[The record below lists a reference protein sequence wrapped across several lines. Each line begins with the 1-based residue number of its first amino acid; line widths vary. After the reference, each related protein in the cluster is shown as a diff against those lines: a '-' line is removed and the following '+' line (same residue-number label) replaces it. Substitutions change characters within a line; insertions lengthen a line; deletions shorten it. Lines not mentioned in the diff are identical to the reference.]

1 MTCVESRITKAGLFP
16 FLLVF
21 FSDGRIVLGFWSG
34 WKGKVPAMNILAK
47 LGVGAFVIF
56 GVLSGGYYLTDL
68 RANEAARLAVEAF
81 KKDFE
86 ASVPSSTVDIG
97 TVSATIFDQKA
108 TVEDFSIRIG
118 DSVKLSSQAIVLALK
133 DGEIYSGEFRDIRFK
148 GYLNKNENIDGTADS
163 LIVNDI
169 DVAQIKSIV
178 ESIMANPQS
187 VPNQIDRLAFAQ
199 IKIEDLRF
207 EVFYKGEPKLAL
219 KPSSVDLV
227 GVKNSQIEKLT
238 MAGEVEVSENG
249 FAQDQARFQLGNLT
263 VNKFDF
269 SKIVTAIVYDSE
281 QDLLVGLSDG
291 FGLSDLHITDLRFSD
306 GQDKAYLTSGKVTVS
321 NKKMADVEVKGFMVE
336 DATETT
342 TVSIGAASLLT
353 LDLTMLDASFLTVK
367 GRAKAIS
374 TYLGVTEFKLKDAFV
389 QSADTAQKR
398 MGVMG
403 ITLDDISRHEGLV
416 TDVNLNIEKFIVP
429 VDLIAQENQDFALVA
444 REITGS
450 DEVMLSLE
458 VDTHYDVSRG
468 AYSTV
473 LGMDVAAF
481 GDLTLK
487 ISLEDVPFEKLKAL
501 SNANDPLDTLTTLA
515 ELNETVS
522 FKEVSIDYVDG
533 MLADK
538 ILEQAPPASQLNA
551 IIRQQLNLF
560 LIAYPA
566 EREQILDAVAGF
578 LAGKNGFS
586 IALAANTPI
595 PVKDLPEKFTSGQ
608 INKDLTV
615 TASGR

>member
-1 MTCVESRITKAGLFP
+1 
-16 FLLVF
+16 
-21 FSDGRIVLGFWSG
+21 
-34 WKGKVPAMNILAK
+34 MNILTK
-47 LGVGAFVIF
+47 LGFGACVVF

-97 TVSATIFDQKA
+97 TVKATIFDQEA

-118 DSVKLSSQAIVLALK
+118 ESVKLSSQAIVLALK

-163 LIVNDI
+163 LIINDI
-169 DVAQIKSIV
+169 DVAQIKSIT
-178 ESIMANPQS
+178 ESIMANPKS

-199 IKIEDLRF
+199 IKIDDLRF
-207 EVFYKGEPKLAL
+207 ELFHKGEPKLAL
-219 KPSSVDLV
+219 KPSSFDLV
-227 GVKNSQIEKLT
+227 GVKNSQIEKLS
-238 MAGEVEVSENG
+238 MAGEVEVSDNG
-249 FAQDQARFQLGNLT
+249 FAQDRARFQLGNLT
-263 VNKFDF
+263 LNKFDF
-269 SKIVTAIVYDSE
+269 SKIVTAFVYDSE
-281 QDLLVGLSDG
+281 QDLMVGLRDG
-291 FGLSDLHITDLRFSD
+291 FGLNDLQISDLRFSD
-306 GQDKAYLTSGKVTVS
+306 GENEAYLSSGKVTVS
-321 NKKMADVEVKGFMVE
+321 KEKIADIEVKGFVVE
-336 DATETT
+336 DASETT
-342 TVSIGAASLLT
+342 TVSIGAASLRT
-353 LDLTMLDASFLTVK
+353 LDLTMLDASVLTVK

-374 TYLGVTEFKLKDAFV
+374 TYLGVTEFKLKDVFV
-389 QSADTAQKR
+389 QSADTGQKR

-403 ITLDDISRHEGLV
+403 ITLDDISRHDGLV
-416 TDVNLNIEKFIVP
+416 TTVNLNIEKFIVP
-429 VDLIAQENQDFALVA
+429 VDLIAQENQDFALIA
-444 REITGS
+444 KEITGS
-450 DEVMLSLE
+450 DEVMLSFKVE
-458 VDTHYDVSRG
+458 NNYDVGRS

-481 GDLTLK
+481 GDLMLK

-501 SNANDPLDTLTTLA
+501 SNANDPLDTLTTLG

-522 FKEVSIDYVDG
+522 FKEVSINYVDG

-551 IIRQQLNLF
+551 IIRQQLTLF
-560 LIAYPA
+560 LISYPA

-578 LAGKNGFS
+578 LEGKNGFS
-586 IALAANTPI
+586 VALVASTPI

-615 TASGR
+615 TATGR

>member
-1 MTCVESRITKAGLFP
+1 
-16 FLLVF
+16 
-21 FSDGRIVLGFWSG
+21 
-34 WKGKVPAMNILAK
+34 MNILTK
-47 LGVGAFVIF
+47 LGFGACVVF

-97 TVSATIFDQKA
+97 TVKATIFDQEA

-118 DSVKLSSQAIVLALK
+118 ESVKLSSQAIVLALK

-163 LIVNDI
+163 LIINDI
-169 DVAQIKSIV
+169 DVAQIKSIT
-178 ESIMANPQS
+178 ESIMANPKS

-199 IKIEDLRF
+199 IKIDDLRF
-207 EVFYKGEPKLAL
+207 ELFHKGEPKLAL
-219 KPSSVDLV
+219 KPSSFDLV
-227 GVKNSQIEKLT
+227 GVKNSQIEKLS
-238 MAGEVEVSENG
+238 MAGEVEVSENE
-249 FAQDQARFQLGNLT
+249 FAQDRARFQLGNLT
-263 VNKFDF
+263 LNKFDF
-269 SKIVTAIVYDSE
+269 SKIVTAFVYDSE
-281 QDLLVGLSDG
+281 QDLMVGLRDG
-291 FGLSDLHITDLRFSD
+291 FGLNDLQISDLRFSD
-306 GQDKAYLTSGKVTVS
+306 GENEAYLSSGKVTVS
-321 NKKMADVEVKGFMVE
+321 KEKIADIEVKGFVVE
-336 DATETT
+336 DASETT

-353 LDLTMLDASFLTVK
+353 LDLTMLDASVLTVK

-374 TYLGVTEFKLKDAFV
+374 TYLGVTEFMLKDVFV
-389 QSADTAQKR
+389 QSADTGQKR

-403 ITLDDISRHEGLV
+403 ITLDDISRHDGLV
-416 TDVNLNIEKFIVP
+416 TTVNLNIEKFIVP
-429 VDLIAQENQDFALVA
+429 VDLIAQENQDFALIA
-444 REITGS
+444 KEITGS
-450 DEVMLSLE
+450 DEVMLSFKVE
-458 VDTHYDVSRG
+458 NNYDVGRS

-487 ISLEDVPFEKLKAL
+487 ISLENVPFEKLKAL
-501 SNANDPLDTLTTLA
+501 SNANDPLDTLTILG

-522 FKEVSIDYVDG
+522 FKEVSINYVDG

-560 LIAYPA
+560 LISYPA

-578 LAGKNGFS
+578 LEGKNGFS
-586 IALAANTPI
+586 IVLVASTPI
-595 PVKDLPEKFTSGQ
+595 PVKDLLEKFTSGQ
-608 INKDLTV
+608 INRDLTV
-615 TASGR
+615 TAIGR

>member
-1 MTCVESRITKAGLFP
+1 
-16 FLLVF
+16 
-21 FSDGRIVLGFWSG
+21 
-34 WKGKVPAMNILAK
+34 MNILTK
-47 LGVGAFVIF
+47 LGFGACVVF

-97 TVSATIFDQKA
+97 TVKATIFDQEA

-118 DSVKLSSQAIVLALK
+118 ESVKLSSQAIVLALK

-163 LIVNDI
+163 LIINDI
-169 DVAQIKSIV
+169 DVAQIKSIT
-178 ESIMANPQS
+178 ESIMANPKS
-187 VPNQIDRLAFAQ
+187 VSNQIDRLAFAQ
-199 IKIEDLRF
+199 IKIDDLRF
-207 EVFYKGEPKLAL
+207 ELFHKGEPKLAL
-219 KPSSVDLV
+219 KPSSFDLV
-227 GVKNSQIEKLT
+227 GVKNSQIEKLS
-238 MAGEVEVSENG
+238 MAGEVEVSDNG
-249 FAQDQARFQLGNLT
+249 FAQDRARFQLGNLT
-263 VNKFDF
+263 LDKFDF
-269 SKIVTAIVYDSE
+269 SKIVTAFVYDSE
-281 QDLLVGLSDG
+281 QDLMVGLRDG
-291 FGLSDLHITDLRFSD
+291 FGLNDLQISDLRFSD
-306 GQDKAYLTSGKVTVS
+306 GENEAYLSSGKVTVS
-321 NKKMADVEVKGFMVE
+321 KEKIADIEVKGFVVE
-336 DATETT
+336 DASETT
-342 TVSIGAASLLT
+342 TVSIGAASLRT
-353 LDLTMLDASFLTVK
+353 LDLTMLDASVLTVK

-389 QSADTAQKR
+389 QSADTGQKR

-403 ITLDDISRHEGLV
+403 ITLDDISRHDGLV
-416 TDVNLNIEKFIVP
+416 TTVNLNIEKFIVP
-429 VDLIAQENQDFALVA
+429 VDLIAQENQDFALIA
-444 REITGS
+444 KEITGS
-450 DEVMLSLE
+450 DEVMLSFKVE
-458 VDTHYDVSRG
+458 NDYDVGRS

-481 GDLTLK
+481 GDLMLK

-501 SNANDPLDTLTTLA
+501 SNANDPLDTLTTLG

-522 FKEVSIDYVDG
+522 FKEVSINYVDG

-551 IIRQQLNLF
+551 IIRQQLTLF
-560 LIAYPA
+560 LISYPA

-578 LAGKNGFS
+578 LEGKNGFS
-586 IALAANTPI
+586 VALVASTPI

-608 INKDLTV
+608 INRDLTV
-615 TASGR
+615 TATGR

>member
-1 MTCVESRITKAGLFP
+1 
-16 FLLVF
+16 
-21 FSDGRIVLGFWSG
+21 
-34 WKGKVPAMNILAK
+34 MNILTK
-47 LGVGAFVIF
+47 LGFGACVVF

-97 TVSATIFDQKA
+97 TVKATIFDQEA

-118 DSVKLSSQAIVLALK
+118 ESVKLSSQAIVLALK

-163 LIVNDI
+163 LIINDI
-169 DVAQIKSIV
+169 DVAKIKSIT
-178 ESIMANPQS
+178 ESIMANPKS

-199 IKIEDLRF
+199 IKIDDLRF
-207 EVFYKGEPKLAL
+207 ELFHKGEPKLAL
-219 KPSSVDLV
+219 KPSSFDLV
-227 GVKNSQIEKLT
+227 GVKNSQIEKLS
-238 MAGEVEVSENG
+238 MAGEVEVSDNG
-249 FAQDQARFQLGNLT
+249 FAQDRARFQLGNLT
-263 VNKFDF
+263 LNKFDF
-269 SKIVTAIVYDSE
+269 SKIVTAFVYDSE
-281 QDLLVGLSDG
+281 QDLMVGLRDG
-291 FGLSDLHITDLRFSD
+291 FGLNDLQISDLRFSD
-306 GQDKAYLTSGKVTVS
+306 GENEAYLSSGKVTVS
-321 NKKMADVEVKGFMVE
+321 KEKIADIEVKGFVVE
-336 DATETT
+336 DASETT
-342 TVSIGAASLLT
+342 TVSIGAASLRT
-353 LDLTMLDASFLTVK
+353 LDLTMLDASVLTVK

-374 TYLGVTEFKLKDAFV
+374 TYLGVTEFKLKDVFV
-389 QSADTAQKR
+389 QSADTGQKR

-403 ITLDDISRHEGLV
+403 ITLDDISRHDGLV
-416 TDVNLNIEKFIVP
+416 TTVNLNIEKFIVP
-429 VDLIAQENQDFALVA
+429 VDLIAQENQDFALIA
-444 REITGS
+444 KEITGS
-450 DEVMLSLE
+450 DEVMLSFKVE
-458 VDTHYDVSRG
+458 NNYDLGRS

-481 GDLTLK
+481 GDLMLK

-501 SNANDPLDTLTTLA
+501 SNANDPLDTLTTLG

-522 FKEVSIDYVDG
+522 FKEVSINYVDG

-551 IIRQQLNLF
+551 IIRQQLTLF
-560 LIAYPA
+560 LISYPA

-578 LAGKNGFS
+578 LEGKNGFS
-586 IALAANTPI
+586 VALVASTPI

-608 INKDLTV
+608 INRDLTV
-615 TASGR
+615 TATGR

>member
-1 MTCVESRITKAGLFP
+1 
-16 FLLVF
+16 
-21 FSDGRIVLGFWSG
+21 
-34 WKGKVPAMNILAK
+34 MNILTK
-47 LGVGAFVIF
+47 LGFGACVVF

-97 TVSATIFDQKA
+97 TVKATIFDQEA

-118 DSVKLSSQAIVLALK
+118 ESVKLSSQAIVLALK

-163 LIVNDI
+163 LIINDI
-169 DVAQIKSIV
+169 DVAQIKSIT
-178 ESIMANPQS
+178 ESIMANPKS

-199 IKIEDLRF
+199 IKIDDLRF
-207 EVFYKGEPKLAL
+207 ELFHKGEPKLAL
-219 KPSSVDLV
+219 KPSSFDLV
-227 GVKNSQIEKLT
+227 GVKNSQIEKLS
-238 MAGEVEVSENG
+238 MAGEVEVSDNG
-249 FAQDQARFQLGNLT
+249 FAQDRARFQLGNLT
-263 VNKFDF
+263 LNKFDF
-269 SKIVTAIVYDSE
+269 SKIVTAFVYDSE
-281 QDLLVGLSDG
+281 QDLMVGLRDG
-291 FGLSDLHITDLRFSD
+291 FGLNDLQISDLRFSD
-306 GQDKAYLTSGKVTVS
+306 GENEAYLSSGKVTVS
-321 NKKMADVEVKGFMVE
+321 KEKIADIEVKGFVVE
-336 DATETT
+336 DASETT
-342 TVSIGAASLLT
+342 TVSIGAASLRT
-353 LDLTMLDASFLTVK
+353 LDLTMLDASVLTVK

-374 TYLGVTEFKLKDAFV
+374 TYLGVTEFKLKDVFV
-389 QSADTAQKR
+389 QSADTGQKR

-403 ITLDDISRHEGLV
+403 ITLDDISRHDGLV
-416 TDVNLNIEKFIVP
+416 TTVNLNIEKFIVP
-429 VDLIAQENQDFALVA
+429 VDLIAQENQDFALIA
-444 REITGS
+444 KEITGS
-450 DEVMLSLE
+450 DEVMLSFKVE
-458 VDTHYDVSRG
+458 NNYDVGRS

-481 GDLTLK
+481 GDLMLK

-501 SNANDPLDTLTTLA
+501 SNANDPLDTLTTLG

-522 FKEVSIDYVDG
+522 FKEVSINYVDG

-551 IIRQQLNLF
+551 IIRQQLTLF
-560 LIAYPA
+560 LISYPA

-578 LAGKNGFS
+578 LEGKNGFS
-586 IALAANTPI
+586 VALVASTPI

-608 INKDLTV
+608 INRDLTV
-615 TASGR
+615 TATGR

>member
-1 MTCVESRITKAGLFP
+1 
-16 FLLVF
+16 
-21 FSDGRIVLGFWSG
+21 
-34 WKGKVPAMNILAK
+34 MNILTK
-47 LGVGAFVIF
+47 LGFGACVVF

-97 TVSATIFDQKA
+97 TVKATIFDQEA

-118 DSVKLSSQAIVLALK
+118 ESVKLFSQAIVLALK

-163 LIVNDI
+163 LIINDI
-169 DVAQIKSIV
+169 DVAQIKSITG
-178 ESIMANPQS
+178 SIMANPKS

-199 IKIEDLRF
+199 IKIDDLRF
-207 EVFYKGEPKLAL
+207 ELFHKGEPKLAL
-219 KPSSVDLV
+219 KPSSFDLV
-227 GVKNSQIEKLT
+227 GVKNSQIEKLS
-238 MAGEVEVSENG
+238 MAGEVEVSENE
-249 FAQDQARFQLGNLT
+249 FAQDRARFQLGNLT
-263 VNKFDF
+263 LNKFDF
-269 SKIVTAIVYDSE
+269 SKIVTAFVYDSE
-281 QDLLVGLSDG
+281 QDLMVGLRDG
-291 FGLSDLHITDLRFSD
+291 FGLNDLQISDLRFSD
-306 GQDKAYLTSGKVTVS
+306 GENEAYLSSGKVTVS
-321 NKKMADVEVKGFMVE
+321 KEKIADIEVKGFVVE
-336 DATETT
+336 DASETT
-342 TVSIGAASLLT
+342 TVSIGAASLRT
-353 LDLTMLDASFLTVK
+353 LDLTMLDASVLTVK

-389 QSADTAQKR
+389 QSADTGQKR

-403 ITLDDISRHEGLV
+403 ITLDDISKHNGLV
-416 TDVNLNIEKFIVP
+416 TTVNLNVEKFIVP
-429 VDLIAQENQDFALVA
+429 VDLIAQENQDFALIA
-444 REITGS
+444 KEITGS
-450 DEVMLSLE
+450 DEVMLSFKVE
-458 VDTHYDVSRG
+458 NNYDVGRS

-481 GDLTLK
+481 GDLMLK

-501 SNANDPLDTLTTLA
+501 SNANDPLDTLTKLG

-522 FKEVSIDYVDG
+522 FKEVSINYVDG

-551 IIRQQLNLF
+551 IIRQQLTLL
-560 LIAYPA
+560 LISYPA

-578 LAGKNGFS
+578 LEGKNGFS
-586 IALAANTPI
+586 VALVASTPI

-608 INKDLTV
+608 INRDLTV
-615 TASGR
+615 TATGR

>member
-1 MTCVESRITKAGLFP
+1 
-16 FLLVF
+16 
-21 FSDGRIVLGFWSG
+21 
-34 WKGKVPAMNILAK
+34 MNILTK
-47 LGVGAFVIF
+47 LGFGACVVF

-97 TVSATIFDQKA
+97 TVKATIFDQEA

-118 DSVKLSSQAIVLALK
+118 ESFKLSSQAIVLALK
-133 DGEIYSGEFRDIRFK
+133 DGEIYSGEFREIRFK

-163 LIVNDI
+163 LIINDI
-169 DVAQIKSIV
+169 DVAQIKSIT
-178 ESIMANPQS
+178 ESIMANPKS

-199 IKIEDLRF
+199 IKIDDLRF
-207 EVFYKGEPKLAL
+207 ELFHKGEPKLAL
-219 KPSSVDLV
+219 KPSSFDLV
-227 GVKNSQIEKLT
+227 GVKNSQIEKLS
-238 MAGEVEVSENG
+238 MAGEVEVSDNG
-249 FAQDQARFQLGNLT
+249 FAQDRARFQLGNLT
-263 VNKFDF
+263 LDKFDF
-269 SKIVTAIVYDSE
+269 SKIVTAFVYDSE
-281 QDLLVGLSDG
+281 QDLMVGLRDG
-291 FGLSDLHITDLRFSD
+291 FGLNDLQISDLRFSD
-306 GQDKAYLTSGKVTVS
+306 GENEAYLSSGKVTVS
-321 NKKMADVEVKGFMVE
+321 KEKIADIEVKGFVVE
-336 DATETT
+336 DASETT
-342 TVSIGAASLLT
+342 TVSIGAASLRT
-353 LDLTMLDASFLTVK
+353 LDLTMLDASVLTVK

-389 QSADTAQKR
+389 QSADTGQKR

-403 ITLDDISRHEGLV
+403 ITLDDISRHDGLV
-416 TDVNLNIEKFIVP
+416 TTVNLNIEKFIVP
-429 VDLIAQENQDFALVA
+429 VDLIAQENQDFALIA
-444 REITGS
+444 KEITGS
-450 DEVMLSLE
+450 DEVMLSFKVE
-458 VDTHYDVSRG
+458 NDYDVGRS

-481 GDLTLK
+481 GDLMLK

-501 SNANDPLDTLTTLA
+501 SNANDPLDTLTTLG

-522 FKEVSIDYVDG
+522 FKEVSINYVDG

-551 IIRQQLNLF
+551 IIRQQLTLF
-560 LIAYPA
+560 LISYPA

-578 LAGKNGFS
+578 LEGKNGFS
-586 IALAANTPI
+586 VALVASTPI

-608 INKDLTV
+608 INRDLTV
-615 TASGR
+615 TATGR

>member
-1 MTCVESRITKAGLFP
+1 
-16 FLLVF
+16 
-21 FSDGRIVLGFWSG
+21 
-34 WKGKVPAMNILAK
+34 MNILTK
-47 LGVGAFVIF
+47 LGFGACVVF

-97 TVSATIFDQKA
+97 TVKATIFDQEA

-118 DSVKLSSQAIVLALK
+118 ESVKLSSQAIVLALK

-163 LIVNDI
+163 LIINDI
-169 DVAQIKSIV
+169 DVAQIKSIT
-178 ESIMANPQS
+178 ESIMANPKS

-199 IKIEDLRF
+199 IKIDDLRF
-207 EVFYKGEPKLAL
+207 ELFHKGEPKLAL
-219 KPSSVDLV
+219 KPSSFDLV
-227 GVKNSQIEKLT
+227 GVKNSQIEKLS
-238 MAGEVEVSENG
+238 MAGEVEVSDNG
-249 FAQDQARFQLGNLT
+249 FAQSRARFQLGNLT
-263 VNKFDF
+263 LNKFDF
-269 SKIVTAIVYDSE
+269 SKIVTAFVYDSE
-281 QDLLVGLSDG
+281 QDLMVGLRDG
-291 FGLSDLHITDLRFSD
+291 FGLNDLQISDLRFSD
-306 GQDKAYLTSGKVTVS
+306 GENEAYLSSGKVTVS
-321 NKKMADVEVKGFMVE
+321 KEKIADIEVKGFVVE
-336 DATETT
+336 DASETT
-342 TVSIGAASLLT
+342 TVSIGAASLRT
-353 LDLTMLDASFLTVK
+353 LDLTMLDASVLTVK

-374 TYLGVTEFKLKDAFV
+374 TYLGVTEFKLKDVFV
-389 QSADTAQKR
+389 QSADTGQKR

-403 ITLDDISRHEGLV
+403 ITLDDISRHDGLV
-416 TDVNLNIEKFIVP
+416 TTVNLNIEKFIVP
-429 VDLIAQENQDFALVA
+429 VDLIAQENQDFALIA
-444 REITGS
+444 KEIAGS
-450 DEVMLSLE
+450 DEVMLSFKVE
-458 VDTHYDVSRG
+458 NNYDVGRS

-481 GDLTLK
+481 GDLMLK

-501 SNANDPLDTLTTLA
+501 SNANDPLDTLTTLG

-522 FKEVSIDYVDG
+522 FKEVSINYVDG

-551 IIRQQLNLF
+551 IIRQQLTLF
-560 LIAYPA
+560 LISYPA

-578 LAGKNGFS
+578 LEGKNGFS
-586 IALAANTPI
+586 VALVASTPI

-608 INKDLTV
+608 INRDLTV
-615 TASGR
+615 TATGR

>member
-1 MTCVESRITKAGLFP
+1 
-16 FLLVF
+16 
-21 FSDGRIVLGFWSG
+21 
-34 WKGKVPAMNILAK
+34 MNILTK
-47 LGVGAFVIF
+47 LGFGACVVF

-97 TVSATIFDQKA
+97 TVKATIFDQEA

-118 DSVKLSSQAIVLALK
+118 ESVKLSSQAIVLALK

-163 LIVNDI
+163 LIINDI
-169 DVAQIKSIV
+169 DVAQIKSIT
-178 ESIMANPQS
+178 ESIMANPKS

-199 IKIEDLRF
+199 IKIDDLRF
-207 EVFYKGEPKLAL
+207 ELFHKGEPKLAL
-219 KPSSVDLV
+219 KPSSFDLV
-227 GVKNSQIEKLT
+227 GVKNSQIEKLS
-238 MAGEVEVSENG
+238 MAGEVEVSDNG
-249 FAQDQARFQLGNLT
+249 FAQDRARFQLGNLT
-263 VNKFDF
+263 LNKFDF
-269 SKIVTAIVYDSE
+269 SKIVTAFVYDSE
-281 QDLLVGLSDG
+281 QDLMVGLRDG
-291 FGLSDLHITDLRFSD
+291 FGLNDLQISDFRFSD
-306 GQDKAYLTSGKVTVS
+306 GENEAYLSSGKVTVS
-321 NKKMADVEVKGFMVE
+321 KEKIADIEVKGFVVE
-336 DATETT
+336 DASETT

-353 LDLTMLDASFLTVK
+353 LDLTILDASVLTVK

-374 TYLGVTEFKLKDAFV
+374 TYLGVTEFKLKDVFV
-389 QSADTAQKR
+389 QSVDTGQKR

-403 ITLDDISRHEGLV
+403 ITLDDISRHDGLV
-416 TDVNLNIEKFIVP
+416 TTVNLNIEKFIVP
-429 VDLIAQENQDFALVA
+429 VSLIAQENQDFALIA
-444 REITGS
+444 KEITGS
-450 DEVMLSLE
+450 DEVMLSFKVE
-458 VDTHYDVSRG
+458 NNYDVGRS

-481 GDLTLK
+481 GDLMLK

-501 SNANDPLDTLTTLA
+501 SNANDPLDTLTTLG

-522 FKEVSIDYVDG
+522 FKEVSINYVDG

-560 LIAYPA
+560 LISYPV

-578 LAGKNGFS
+578 LEGKNGFS
-586 IALAANTPI
+586 VALVASTPI
-595 PVKDLPEKFTSGQ
+595 PVKDLPKKFTSGQ

-615 TASGR
+615 TATGR

>member
-1 MTCVESRITKAGLFP
+1 
-16 FLLVF
+16 
-21 FSDGRIVLGFWSG
+21 
-34 WKGKVPAMNILAK
+34 MNILTK
-47 LGVGAFVIF
+47 LGFGACVVF

-97 TVSATIFDQKA
+97 TVKATIFDQEA

-118 DSVKLSSQAIVLALK
+118 ESVKLSSQAIVLALK

-163 LIVNDI
+163 LIINDI
-169 DVAQIKSIV
+169 DVAQIKSIT
-178 ESIMANPQS
+178 ESIMANPKS
-187 VPNQIDRLAFAQ
+187 VPIQIDRLAFAQ
-199 IKIEDLRF
+199 IKIDDLRF
-207 EVFYKGEPKLAL
+207 ELFHKGEPKLAL
-219 KPSSVDLV
+219 KPSSFDLV
-227 GVKNSQIEKLT
+227 GVKNSQIEKLS
-238 MAGEVEVSENG
+238 MAGEVEVSDNG
-249 FAQDQARFQLGNLT
+249 FAQDRARFQLGNLT
-263 VNKFDF
+263 LNKFDF
-269 SKIVTAIVYDSE
+269 SKIVTAFVYDSE
-281 QDLLVGLSDG
+281 QDLMVGLRDG
-291 FGLSDLHITDLRFSD
+291 FGLNDLQISDLRFSD
-306 GQDKAYLTSGKVTVS
+306 GENEAYLSSGKVTVS
-321 NKKMADVEVKGFMVE
+321 KEKIADIEVKGFVVE
-336 DATETT
+336 DASETT
-342 TVSIGAASLLT
+342 TVSIGAASLRT
-353 LDLTMLDASFLTVK
+353 LDLTMLDASVLTVK

-389 QSADTAQKR
+389 QSADTGQKR

-403 ITLDDISRHEGLV
+403 ITLDDISRHDGLV
-416 TDVNLNIEKFIVP
+416 TTVNLNIEKFIVP
-429 VDLIAQENQDFALVA
+429 VDLIAQENQDFALIA
-444 REITGS
+444 KEITGS
-450 DEVMLSLE
+450 DEVMLSFKVE
-458 VDTHYDVSRG
+458 NDYDVGRS

-481 GDLTLK
+481 GDLMLK

-501 SNANDPLDTLTTLA
+501 SNANDPLDTLTTLG

-522 FKEVSIDYVDG
+522 FKEVSINYVDG

-551 IIRQQLNLF
+551 IIRQQLTLF
-560 LIAYPA
+560 LISYPA

-578 LAGKNGFS
+578 FEGKNGFS
-586 IALAANTPI
+586 VALVASTPI

-608 INKDLTV
+608 INRDLTV
-615 TASGR
+615 TATGR

>member
-1 MTCVESRITKAGLFP
+1 
-16 FLLVF
+16 
-21 FSDGRIVLGFWSG
+21 
-34 WKGKVPAMNILAK
+34 MNILTK
-47 LGVGAFVIF
+47 LGFGACVVF

-97 TVSATIFDQKA
+97 TVKATIFDQEA

-118 DSVKLSSQAIVLALK
+118 ESVKLSSQAIVLALK

-163 LIVNDI
+163 LIINDI
-169 DVAQIKSIV
+169 DVAQIKSIT
-178 ESIMANPQS
+178 ESIMANPKS

-199 IKIEDLRF
+199 IKIDDLRF
-207 EVFYKGEPKLAL
+207 ELFHKGEPKLAL
-219 KPSSVDLV
+219 KPSSFDLV
-227 GVKNSQIEKLT
+227 GVKNSQIEKLS
-238 MAGEVEVSENG
+238 MAGEVEVSDNG
-249 FAQDQARFQLGNLT
+249 FAQSRARFQLGNLT
-263 VNKFDF
+263 LNKFDF
-269 SKIVTAIVYDSE
+269 SKIVTAFVYDSE
-281 QDLLVGLSDG
+281 QDLMVGLRDG
-291 FGLSDLHITDLRFSD
+291 FGLNDLQISDLRFSD
-306 GQDKAYLTSGKVTVS
+306 GENEAYLSSGKVTVS
-321 NKKMADVEVKGFMVE
+321 KEKIADIEVKGFVVE
-336 DATETT
+336 DASETT
-342 TVSIGAASLLT
+342 TVSIGAASLRT
-353 LDLTMLDASFLTVK
+353 LDLTMLDASVLTVK

-374 TYLGVTEFKLKDAFV
+374 TYLGVTEFKLKDVFV
-389 QSADTAQKR
+389 QSADTGQKR

-403 ITLDDISRHEGLV
+403 ITLDDISRHDGLV
-416 TDVNLNIEKFIVP
+416 TTVNLNIEKFIVP
-429 VDLIAQENQDFALVA
+429 VDLIAQENQDFALIA
-444 REITGS
+444 KEITGS
-450 DEVMLSLE
+450 DEVMLSFKVE
-458 VDTHYDVSRG
+458 NDYDVGRS

-481 GDLTLK
+481 GDLMLK

-501 SNANDPLDTLTTLA
+501 SNANDPLDTLTTLG

-522 FKEVSIDYVDG
+522 FKEVSINYVDG

-551 IIRQQLNLF
+551 IIRQQLTLF
-560 LIAYPA
+560 LISYPA

-578 LAGKNGFS
+578 LEGKNGFS
-586 IALAANTPI
+586 VALVASTPI

-608 INKDLTV
+608 INRDLTV
-615 TASGR
+615 TATGR

>member
-1 MTCVESRITKAGLFP
+1 
-16 FLLVF
+16 
-21 FSDGRIVLGFWSG
+21 
-34 WKGKVPAMNILAK
+34 MNILTK
-47 LGVGAFVIF
+47 LGFGACVVF

-97 TVSATIFDQKA
+97 TVKATIFDQEA

-118 DSVKLSSQAIVLALK
+118 ESVKLSSQAIVLALK

-163 LIVNDI
+163 LIINDI
-169 DVAQIKSIV
+169 DVAQIKSIT
-178 ESIMANPQS
+178 ESIMANPKS

-199 IKIEDLRF
+199 IKIDDLRF
-207 EVFYKGEPKLAL
+207 ELFHKGEPKLAL
-219 KPSSVDLV
+219 KPSSFDLV
-227 GVKNSQIEKLT
+227 GVKNSQIEKLS
-238 MAGEVEVSENG
+238 MAGEVEVSDNG
-249 FAQDQARFQLGNLT
+249 FAQSRARFQLGNLT
-263 VNKFDF
+263 LNKFDF
-269 SKIVTAIVYDSE
+269 SKIVTAFVYDSE
-281 QDLLVGLSDG
+281 QDLMVGLRDG
-291 FGLSDLHITDLRFSD
+291 FGLNDLQISDLRFSD
-306 GQDKAYLTSGKVTVS
+306 GENEAYLSSGKVTVS
-321 NKKMADVEVKGFMVE
+321 KEKIADIEVKGFVVE
-336 DATETT
+336 DASETT
-342 TVSIGAASLLT
+342 TASIGAASLRT
-353 LDLTMLDASFLTVK
+353 LDLTMLDASVLTVK

-374 TYLGVTEFKLKDAFV
+374 TYLGVTEFKLKDVFV
-389 QSADTAQKR
+389 QSADTGQKR

-403 ITLDDISRHEGLV
+403 ITLDDISRHDGLV
-416 TDVNLNIEKFIVP
+416 TTVNLNIEKFIVP
-429 VDLIAQENQDFALVA
+429 VDLIAQENQDFALIA
-444 REITGS
+444 KEITGS
-450 DEVMLSLE
+450 DEMMLSFKVE
-458 VDTHYDVSRG
+458 NNYDVGRS

-481 GDLTLK
+481 GDLMLK

-501 SNANDPLDTLTTLA
+501 SNANDPLDTLTTLG

-522 FKEVSIDYVDG
+522 FKEVSINYVDG

-551 IIRQQLNLF
+551 IIRQQLTLF
-560 LIAYPA
+560 LISYPA

-578 LAGKNGFS
+578 LEGKNGFS
-586 IALAANTPI
+586 VALVASTPI

-608 INKDLTV
+608 INRDLTV
-615 TASGR
+615 TATGR

>member
-1 MTCVESRITKAGLFP
+1 
-16 FLLVF
+16 
-21 FSDGRIVLGFWSG
+21 
-34 WKGKVPAMNILAK
+34 MNILTK
-47 LGVGAFVIF
+47 LGFGACVVF

-97 TVSATIFDQKA
+97 TVKATIFDQEA

-118 DSVKLSSQAIVLALK
+118 ESVKLSSQAIVLALK

-163 LIVNDI
+163 LIINDI
-169 DVAQIKSIV
+169 DVAQIKSIT
-178 ESIMANPQS
+178 ESIMANPKS

-199 IKIEDLRF
+199 IKIDDLRF
-207 EVFYKGEPKLAL
+207 ELFHKGEPKLAL
-219 KPSSVDLV
+219 KPSSFDLV
-227 GVKNSQIEKLT
+227 GVKNSQIEKLS
-238 MAGEVEVSENG
+238 MAGEVEVSDNG
-249 FAQDQARFQLGNLT
+249 FAQGRARFQLGNLT
-263 VNKFDF
+263 LNKFDF
-269 SKIVTAIVYDSE
+269 SKIVTAFVYDSE
-281 QDLLVGLSDG
+281 QDLMVGLRDG
-291 FGLSDLHITDLRFSD
+291 FGLNDLQISDVRFSD
-306 GQDKAYLTSGKVTVS
+306 GENEAYLSSGKVTVS
-321 NKKMADVEVKGFMVE
+321 KEKIADIEVKGFVVE
-336 DATETT
+336 DASETT
-342 TVSIGAASLLT
+342 TVSIGAASLRT
-353 LDLTMLDASFLTVK
+353 LDLTMLNASVLTVK

-374 TYLGVTEFKLKDAFV
+374 TYLGVTEFKLKDVFV
-389 QSADTAQKR
+389 QSADTGQKR

-403 ITLDDISRHEGLV
+403 ITLDDISRHDGLV
-416 TDVNLNIEKFIVP
+416 TTVNLNIEKFIVP
-429 VDLIAQENQDFALVA
+429 VSLIAQENQDFALIA
-444 REITGS
+444 KEIMGS
-450 DEVMLSLE
+450 DEVMLSFKVE
-458 VDTHYDVSRG
+458 NNYDVGRS

-481 GDLTLK
+481 GDLMLK

-501 SNANDPLDTLTTLA
+501 SNANDPLDTLTTLG

-522 FKEVSIDYVDG
+522 FKEVSINYVDG

-551 IIRQQLNLF
+551 IIRQQLTLF
-560 LIAYPA
+560 LISYPA

-578 LAGKNGFS
+578 LEGKNGFS
-586 IALAANTPI
+586 VALVASTPI
-595 PVKDLPEKFTSGQ
+595 PVKDLPEKFPSGQ

-615 TASGR
+615 TATGR